1 MVKKRRTQIKKKI
14 IFSPE
19 FWAYC
24 EESEA
29 NCKSVEGINHRINR
43 SIQAEGA
50 FSYLKDGLRY
60 DRFRHKGMKKII
72 SDLELMPIGINLN
85 TLLSK
90 LKKWENRAY
99 ILQKGG
105 KRTSLK
111 SKKLEERLGLIK
123 VAHF

>member
-90 LKKWENRAY
+90 LKKM
-99 ILQKGG
+99 G
-105 KRTSLK
+105 KQSLHITK
-111 SKKLEERLGLIK
+111 RWKKN
-123 VAHF
+123 